1 MRELARNTAEAR
13 SSASMLRTTRCHERD
28 SGRIATCASVC
39 SRCVVKRCDSAGA
52 PPRLASSL
60 AHRYGTVSRDA
71 TVSCLL
77 RGCSQRRGVLLG
89 AMLSIGAGNFS
100 SAGQSRHERTAGRP
114 GSKFAGI
121 TLATRPHFLAACDG
135 DLLVQRIVPD
145 ACGVEDSI
153 APGVNDERLPH
164 VRRREGASEWE
175 GNGDHVNEARATF
188 TAAARDDVD
197 SSTFLLLP
205 TRIRRRP
212 LARKNASQTI
222 AYYTSGTVRN
232 TPALPPAS
240 AQGEKPGGGG
250 S

>member
-1 MRELARNTAEAR
+1 MFVERMFSEA
-13 SSASMLRTTRCHERD
+13 
-28 SGRIATCASVC
+28 G
-39 SRCVVKRCDSAGA
+39 CVVGGHAVDWR
-52 PPRLASSL
+52 RQFQ
-60 AHRYGTVSRDA
+60 
-71 TVSCLL
+71 L
-77 RGCSQRRGVLLG
+77 RGPITARAHGG
-89 AMLSIGAGNFS
+89 
-100 SAGQSRHERTAGRP
+100 TAGLEIC
-114 GSKFAGI
+114 GI